1 MKRRHLSIR
10 ARLTVMF
17 VLVMTIVLVGTGV
30 AIFVL
35 ARHSTTAEAE
45 NNVTQAMTQVQVRN
59 TRSIVPGSG
68 VVVLPTKGEVVVQVT
83 NLADNQVWAASS
95 ALAKY
100 PVISREVLSVNAFN
114 DYVVRFKPW
123 VAHSALG
130 RLLTLGEAQSI
141 STPRG
146 EGLVVGFV
154 YGQAISRSNDKLMTA
169 LAIAIPLI
177 LLVIASIVWF
187 SVGLTLS
194 PIEAIRRRVATIAA
208 NDLTERVQETGGDD
222 EVSRMAKTLNAMLD
236 RLEKSSRIQQEF
248 ISNAS
253 HELRSPLTTLLA
265 TVDRASNH
273 LEETDWVEFTDTVRR
288 EGRRI
293 DSLVDDLFFLA
304 RSDERRE
311 EMRREEVD
319 LDDILD
325 EEARRVRQITTLSIS
340 TAGVQPTRVWG
351 DPAMLR
357 RLVRN
362 VVDNALRFAN
372 EKVSFSTR
380 YVGPMA
386 EICIHDDGT
395 GVDVAN
401 SDRLFQ
407 RFVRTDAARS
417 RTSGGTGL
425 GLPIVAEIA
434 QRHGGEARFISVESG
449 STMRIRIRRY

>member
-10 ARLTVMF
+10 ARLTVIF
-17 VLVMTIVLVGTGV
+17 VLVIAMVLVATGAV
-30 AIFVL
+30 IIVL
-35 ARHSTTAEAE
+35 ARHSATAEAVSRI
-45 NNVTQAMTQVQVRN
+45 NQAMAQVEVRN
-59 TRSIVPGSG
+59 LKNIAPGEAPPILNTSND
-68 VVVLPTKGEVVVQVT
+68 VVVQVT
-83 NLADNQVWAASS
+83 SLGKGQVWAASNAIYHFP
-95 ALAKY
+95 ALSHEI
-100 PVISREVLSVNAFN
+100 VSVKANN
-114 DYVVRFKPW
+114 DYEV
-123 VAHSALG
+123 
-130 RLLTLGEAQSI
+130 RLLTWVEKSPLKGKLSLGQAQSI
-141 STPRG
+141 STDRG
-146 EGLVVGFV
+146 PGLVVGFI
-154 YGQAISRSNDKLMTA
+154 YGPSISRSQHRLLTFLIVATA
-169 LAIAIPLI
+169 LLLLI
-177 LLVIASIVWF
+177 VAVIVWF

-194 PIEAIRRRVATIAA
+194 PVEAIRRRVATIAA
-208 NDLTERVQETGGDD
+208 NDLKERVPETGGDD
-222 EVSRMAKTLNAMLD
+222 EVARLARTLNAMLD
-236 RLEKSSRIQQEF
+236 RLETSSRIQQEF
-248 ISNAS
+248 VSNAS

-273 LEETDWVEFTDTVRR
+273 LDETDWVEFTDTIRR

-311 EMRREEVD
+311 LMRRDEVD

-362 VVDNALRFAN
+362 IVDNALRFAN
-372 EKVSFSTR
+372 EEVSFSTR

-386 EICIHDDGT
+386 EICVHDDGT

-407 RFVRTDAARS
+407 RFARTDTARS
-417 RTSGGTGL
+417 RASGGTGL

-434 QRHGGEARFISVESG
+434 QRHGGEAHFITVESG